1 MTHQSSISICASDD
15 CYPMTS
21 TGLENPPIGNLV
33 CDGDTVV
40 TPKEPLLID
49 LVDEE
54 SNGSEGRL
62 IIDLGDDGDMCGDP
76 LNLASHSSPT
86 TSGLLQTPYVCF
98 FCEKLFKKKKKL
110 SWHLKYHTCQ
120 TLHLC
125 PVCEKKFRRK
135 RSYTD
140 HMHVHSNEKHF
151 KCAVCGETFK
161 QKVRLQKHKKMHRPR
176 L

>member
-1 MTHQSSISICASDD
+1 MTHQSSISVCASDD

-21 TGLENPPIGNLV
+21 ISVCASVPPIGNLV

-40 TPKEPLLID
+40 APKEPLLID

-62 IIDLGDDGDMCGDP
+62 IIDLGDMCGDP
-76 LNLASHSSPT
+76 VNLASHSSPT
-86 TSGLLQTPYVCF
+86 TSGPPYVCV
-98 FCEKLFKKKKKL
+98 FCDKLFKKKKKL
-110 SWHLKYHTCQ
+110 TWHLKAHTCQ
-120 TLHLC
+120 TLHQC

-135 RSYTD
+135 KNYTD